1 MYRMISTVLLA
12 TAVCCSFCGSA
23 SAWPDR
29 AVRLILPVPAGSA
42 SDFTARLFAERLS
55 VRWAQ
60 PVVVDNRP
68 GADGIIGVSS
78 FVSGHDDHT
87 LLFAI
92 SAVATV
98 HAVQNEKLPYDP
110 IEDLVP
116 IAAASEIVLAIA
128 ASNKSAVHSL
138 EDMIR
143 IARGAPGKLNWASS
157 PGLPPFVFGAFA
169 KGLSL
174 EIEPV
179 FYRELSPALQDLG
192 EGRLDIFVH
201 ALSVLM
207 PQAQTGR
214 LRLLAVAS
222 RRRAAAMPNLPSVT
236 ELGFSELV
244 MEGLCGFF
252 GSREMP
258 VAVREQVAAD
268 VMAVA
273 KEPAVQERLAVIGQ
287 TVHPGTSAEF
297 AGLLAADRERL
308 MVLARASGIPTLH
321 K

>member
-1 MYRMISTVLLA
+1 MYGMISSVLLA
-12 TAVCCSFCGSA
+12 AAVCCSFCGSA
-23 SAWPDR
+23 IAWPDR
-29 AVRLILPVPAGSA
+29 AVRLILPVPTGSA
-42 SDFTARLFAERLS
+42 SDFTARLLAERLS

-128 ASNKSAVHSL
+128 ASDKSAIHSL

-143 IARGAPGKLNWASS
+143 IARRAPGKLNWASS
-157 PGLPPFVFGAFA
+157 PGLPPFVFGAFVNGS
-169 KGLSL
+169 GLEMES
-174 EIEPV
+174 I
-179 FYRELSPALQDLG
+179 FYRDLSPALQDLG
-192 EGRLDIFVH
+192 EGRLDIFIH

-222 RRRAAAMPNLPSVT
+222 RQRAAAMPNLPSVA
-236 ELGFSELV
+236 ELGYSELV

-258 VAVREQVAAD
+258 VAVREKVAAD

-273 KEPAVQERLAVIGQ
+273 SEPAVQERLAAIGQ
-287 TVHPGTSAEF
+287 TAHPGTSAEF
-297 AGLLAADRERL
+297 ADFLAVSRERL
-308 MVLARASGIPTLH
+308 IVQARASGIPTLH